1 MQRLDL
7 DFVATPRSRWA
18 ARVLLSVA
26 ALLVLDDGFSAWRA
40 TTAIRASEHRLA
52 RLGPRALQ
60 APRPVS
66 SEELAAARDT
76 VQRLSLPWPKLF
88 AALESAASDQVA
100 LLAIEPDARAGTVTI
115 SGDSK
120 DYLAALTYVLNLS
133 RADSLSRVQLVRHEL
148 KQNDPQHPVAFTVSA
163 SWLAARP

>member
-60 APRPVS
+60 AVS